1 MEKLI
6 IIILKNKL
14 EIGYHA
20 ALLKLMTKYTRSQ
33 RTTFTLLR
41 VLSQVVTTKRNKLR
55 VIFR

>member
-20 ALLKLMTKYTRSQ
+20 TLLKLMTKYTRSQ
-33 RTTFTLLR
+33 RTTLTLLR
-41 VLSQVVTTKRNKLR
+41 VLSQVVTTKKNKLR